1 MGEQLSYWQLIVDAS
16 IIVKLVMLVLL
27 GLSTLTW
34 VFIFERRSV
43 INDSFKKFAAF
54 EERFW
59 SGIDLAHLYRQVN
72 ANP

>member
-43 INDSFKKFAAF
+43 INDSFKNLPPSK
-54 EERFW
+54 
-59 SGIDLAHLYRQVN
+59 SGFGRALIWPTYIAR
-72 ANP
+72 

>member
-1 MGEQLSYWQLIVDAS
+1 VGEQLSYWQLIVDAS

-43 INDSFKKFAAF
+43 INDSLV
-54 EERFW
+54 
-59 SGIDLAHLYRQVN
+59 GH
-72 ANP
+72 